1 MLFNV
6 VCMAVSILLMFH
18 ILFTSSDGVEFRS
31 CLCVCFAFSALN
43 CLRNDQS
50 YTVSSGTL
58 NSSIPYFHR
67 QKEEHP
73 ACKNCVDMLVVMVV
87 WLVPLPV
94 GTSVIACCIKIQN
107 GLTVWYRPT
116 RVVMEYWSLE
126 AVLSFMCTC
135 TLCVH
140 RIDQ

>member
-1 MLFNV
+1 
-6 VCMAVSILLMFH
+6 MAVSILLMFDV
-18 ILFTSSDGVEFRS
+18 LFTSSDGVEFRS

-43 CLRNDQS
+43 HLRNDQS

-94 GTSVIACCIKIQN
+94 GTSDIACCIKIQN
-107 GLTVWYRPT
+107 GLTVWYRLYT
-116 RVVMEYWSLE
+116 GCHGILVVRSSVVVYFVCAQDRS
-126 AVLSFMCTC
+126 
-135 TLCVH
+135 
-140 RIDQ
+140 IDCDEM